1 MLENMSLSI
10 CMCFFCFFFG
20 FFFGLFVLCYSG
32 LFLSNLV
39 VIIILDASLNSN
51 GKEKE
56 RKTIVVG
63 GFSLS

>member
-1 MLENMSLSI
+1 MFLLL
-10 CMCFFCFFFG
+10 FLW

-56 RKTIVVG
+56 RKVIVVG